1 MLSILMPAYN
11 ETQGLKRTVQETVA
25 TLEQCGLEY
34 EVLIV
39 NDGST
44 DSTYEEA
51 LSLAAQNPK
60 VKALGYNENKGRGYA
75 LKHGFQ
81 FAQGDLVLLLDADSD
96 FPPSQIPRL
105 LQYMRENNA
114 DVVSGSKRHPQSELN
129 YPLDRRFLSWGYQI
143 LTKALFWMP
152 LEDTLTGLKLF
163 KHEVLRQVFPK
174 AMADGFAL
182 NLELLLC
189 AYKLGYSIVE
199 APIEIKYQSASHV
212 NLRSAWRIFLDTMAI
227 FYRMRILHYYDSEV
241 AITSR

>member
-11 ETQGLKRTVQETVA
+11 ETQGLKGTVHETVE

-39 NDGST
+39 DDGST
-44 DSTYEEA
+44 DETYEIA
-51 LSLAAQNPK
+51 QSLAAQNPN
-60 VKALGYNENKGRGYA
+60 VKAFGYQENKGRGHA
-75 LKHGFQ
+75 LRYGFQ

-114 DVVSGSKRHPQSELN
+114 DVVNGCKRHPQSELN
-129 YPLDRRFLSWGYQI
+129 YPLDRRFLSWGYQT
-143 LTKALFWMP
+143 LVKALFWMP

-174 AMADGFAL
+174 AIADGFAL

-189 AYKLGYSIVE
+189 AYKLGYSTVE
-199 APIEIKYQSASHV
+199 APIAINYQSASHV
-212 NLRSAWRIFLDTMAI
+212 NFRSACRIFLDTVAI
-227 FYRMRILHYYDSEV
+227 FYRMKILHYYD
-241 AITSR
+241 RK